1 MKRCWCLWLLLISC
15 WWCKAAESAL
25 PQRPADALKGSEI
38 VQRIAALGMGA
49 REQFIKEQVLRGNVP
64 DFWRRFVTVEV
75 VRQLDGREH
84 RVAYQVAPDYLA
96 LGSDADHFLAPI
108 SPMLAQSLADEFGW
122 MLPTRQMVNDI
133 YLAATVKLVPTT
145 IAPSEEMTTVPVF
158 QQHNEM
164 VKRQLQEAMKQHP
177 LGALVAGHKKDVV
190 ITTRLA
196 AAPGKVAIYGWHQ
209 AVGKPIQPLY
219 LGHTNAW
226 VDYSQGVRFVQR
238 AMLVNGKKTTAKEV
252 LADVKLAAL
261 LSDEGSLAVPRYE
274 FSKVTANPMVTV
286 GKDTRFAEKVETLT
300 FDPGVRVVIN
310 SPAELDANK
319 PVRLVLYAL
328 PNGNT
333 IEQTIGR
340 KLKPG
345 DDWHFDIQHIGAQ
358 TRWLR
363 ARLPELNLVVV
374 YLENSDKSWPTWR
387 RKNDADSKRISAIV
401 ETLRQRFPKNTTRL
415 VLTGHSG
422 GGSFTFGYL
431 NGVKS
436 IPEDV
441 ERIAFLDSNYAYDP
455 ALGHNDKLASWLA
468 GDTQRYLCV
477 LAYHD
482 SIALLNGKTFV
493 SESGGT
499 WGRSLAMLKDLGAK
513 FPFKAEVTEEWQRHQ
528 ALDGR
533 VKFLMKENPA
543 KAILHTRQVEW
554 NGFIHAM
561 LTGTELE
568 GKGYEYMNGRVY
580 SELIAVE

>member
-1 MKRCWCLWLLLISC
+1 MKLYGCLCLLLISC
-15 WWCKAAESAL
+15 WWSKAAESTL
-25 PQRPADALKGSEI
+25 PQRPADALKGNEI
-38 VQRIAALGMGA
+38 VQRIAAMDLAA

-64 DFWRRFVTVEV
+64 DFWRRFATVEV
-75 VRQLDGREH
+75 VRTLAGQEH

-96 LGSDADHFLAPI
+96 VGSDADHFFTPI

-133 YLAATVKLVPTT
+133 YLAASVKLVPTP
-145 IAPSEEMTTVPVF
+145 IAPSAAMTTVPVF
-158 QQHNEM
+158 QQHNEL
-164 VKRQLQEAMKQHP
+164 VQRQRDEVMKQHP
-177 LGALVAGHKKDVV
+177 LGSSVAGHKKDVV
-190 ITTRLA
+190 ITTRLQ

-226 VDYSQGVRFVQR
+226 VDYSHGVRFIER
-238 AMLVNGKKTTAKEV
+238 AMLVDGRKTTGEKV
-252 LADVKLAAL
+252 LADAQLAAL
-261 LSDEGSLAVPRYE
+261 LSDEGPVAVPRYE
-274 FSKVTANPMVTV
+274 FSKVAGKPTTTVTKEAPF
-286 GKDTRFAEKVETLT
+286 GEKVETLT

-310 SPAELDANK
+310 SPANLDANK

-333 IEQTIGR
+333 IEQTIGH

-345 DDWHFDIQHIGAQ
+345 EDWHFDIQHIGAQ

-363 ARLPELNLVVV
+363 ARLPEVNLVVV

-387 RKNDADSKRISAIV
+387 RKNDAESKRIPVIV
-401 ETLRQRFPKNTTRL
+401 ETLRQRFPANTTRL

-431 NGVKS
+431 NGIEK
-436 IPEDV
+436 IPDDV

-455 ALGHNDKLASWLA
+455 ALKHADKLAAWLT
-468 GDTQRYLCV
+468 GDTKRHLCV

-513 FPFKAEVTEEWQRHQ
+513 FPFTTEVTQEWQRHQ

-533 VKFLMKENPA
+533 VKFLMKENPT
-543 KAILHTRQVEW
+543 KVILHTRQVEW

-561 LTGTELE
+561 LSGTELE
-568 GKGYEYMNGRVY
+568 SKGYEYMNGRVY
-580 SELIAVE
+580 TDLITEE